1 MDRLIDNT
9 DPTSRALLQRSTW
22 YVVPN
27 MNPDGNYLGYHRT
40 NRNGINLNRAW
51 GARTTAD
58 SPETAAVEVGGPC
71 HQFALQKRK
80 ILKLMLSDLS
90 EVISMVAD
98 KKDFAS
104 MAHNGHTTCPQMTAA
119 MCKKQMFLGVQS

>member
-1 MDRLIDNT
+1 METKFREEGGKLLDPLKQLLTACKECWIVVALPHAGMALVQGLVDRLIDNA

-51 GARTTAD
+51 GAKTTAD
-58 SPETAAVEVGGPC
+58 SPETAAVEVGGS
-71 HQFALQKRK
+71 
-80 ILKLMLSDLS
+80 LSPNCANDFGEPHELS
-90 EVISMVAD
+90 
-98 KKDFAS
+98 
-104 MAHNGHTTCPQMTAA
+104 TQ
-119 MCKKQMFLGVQS
+119 

>member
-1 MDRLIDNT
+1 MHACVTPSLKQLYVAHVQGLVDRLIDNT

-58 SPETAAVEVGGPC
+58 SPETAAVEVRVPC
-71 HQFALQKRK
+71 HQFALQK
-80 ILKLMLSDLS
+80 
-90 EVISMVAD
+90 
-98 KKDFAS
+98 
-104 MAHNGHTTCPQMTAA
+104 GG
-119 MCKKQMFLGVQS
+119 FLTDTV